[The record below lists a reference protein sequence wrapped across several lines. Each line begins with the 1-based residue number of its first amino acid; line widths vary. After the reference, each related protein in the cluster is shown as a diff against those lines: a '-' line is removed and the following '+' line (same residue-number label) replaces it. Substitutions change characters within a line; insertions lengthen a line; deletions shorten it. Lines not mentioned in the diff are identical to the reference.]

1 MSQANMPNITP
12 EIMIT
17 REDAKNLLLASIALE
32 ELALSH
38 LINSEA
44 EKIQYALGILPG
56 LSTPPTIN
64 DLLEINTSVRDMLNI
79 AIKKEMLLDAKLNN
93 VVNSQVTIGA
103 TGITGAT
110 GMTGAMGAAGATGI
124 TGATGVTGAT
134 GATGLAGV
142 TGTTGTTGATGLAG
156 VTGAT
161 GVTGVT
167 GLTGVT
173 GTTGATGATGGT
185 GATGATGATGIIGIT
200 GPCPTCPPGPTG
212 PTGPTGGGVT
222 GATGAAGATGA
233 TGETGATGATG
244 ATGVTGATGETG
256 LAITTNNANFVTTE
270 TQTVADGAPLNLVTN
285 QTVNGTLI
293 THIPSTPTITLAP
306 NHTYLI
312 DYETQAT
319 TASTTA
325 STTLQ
330 LNGVDITGTTAMYNT
345 VAGVQVELSS
355 HTIVVTTGNTPST
368 LELINTSGVATDFTD
383 VSLSVIAIM

>member
-1 MSQANMPNITP
+1 MPNITP
-12 EIMIT
+12 DITIT
-17 REDAKNLLLASIALE
+17 REEAKSLLLVSIALE

-44 EKIQYALGILPG
+44 EKIQYALGTLPG
-56 LSTPPTIN
+56 LSTPATIN
-64 DLLEINTSVRDMLNI
+64 DLLEINKSVRDMLNI
-79 AIKKEMLLDAKLNN
+79 AIKKEMLLDTKLNN
-93 VVNSQVTIGA
+93 IVNSQVTIGA
-103 TGITGAT
+103 TGVT
-110 GMTGAMGAAGATGI
+110 GATGI
-124 TGATGVTGAT
+124 TGAMGAT
-134 GATGLAGV
+134 GATGV
-142 TGTTGTTGATGLAG
+142 
-156 VTGAT
+156 
-161 GVTGVT
+161 
-167 GLTGVT
+167 
-173 GTTGATGATGGT
+173 
-185 GATGATGATGIIGIT
+185 T

-212 PTGPTGGGVT
+212 PMGPTGGGV
-222 GATGAAGATGA
+222 
-233 TGETGATGATG
+233 TGATG
-244 ATGVTGATGETG
+244 ATGVTGATGEIGVVGATGATGATGETGATG

-293 THIPSTPTITLAP
+293 THTPSTPTITLAP

>member
-1 MSQANMPNITP
+1 MPNITP

-44 EKIQYALGILPG
+44 EKIQYALGTLPG
-56 LSTPPTIN
+56 LSTPVTIN
-64 DLLEINTSVRDMLNI
+64 DLLEINTSVRDMLNL

-103 TGITGAT
+103 TGVTGATGITGEMGATGAIGITGAT
-110 GMTGAMGAAGATGI
+110 GVTGVTGTTGVTGATGTTGVTGAAGLAGI

-134 GATGLAGV
+134 GSTGV
-142 TGTTGTTGATGLAG
+142 TG

-167 GLTGVT
+167 GTTGVT
-173 GTTGATGATGGT
+173 GATGLTGV
-185 GATGATGATGIIGIT
+185 T

-222 GATGAAGATGA
+222 GTTGAAGATGA
-233 TGETGATGATG
+233 TGETGTTGATGATG
-244 ATGVTGATGETG
+244 ATGVTG

-293 THIPSTPTITLAP
+293 THTPSTPTITLAP